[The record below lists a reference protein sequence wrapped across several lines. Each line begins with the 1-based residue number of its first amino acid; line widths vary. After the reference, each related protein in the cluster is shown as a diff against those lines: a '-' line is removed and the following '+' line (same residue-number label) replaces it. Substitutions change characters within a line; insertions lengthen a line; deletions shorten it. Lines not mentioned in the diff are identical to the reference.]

1 VSSTGH
7 LILLNEFVTL
17 NMSEEF
23 QSMFDVVIQ
32 LGAILAVIVLFFHKL
47 NPFAPSKSVEEKNR
61 TWSLWFKVIA
71 AIIPSGVVGVL
82 FDDWMDA
89 HLHNAL
95 VVSIALIVYG
105 IAFLLVEE
113 DSRKKFLKI
122 FKKNCPNSS
131 SSNVINN
138 KSVYARRIED
148 VYAIDYRTALLIGL
162 FQCLSLV
169 PGTSRSG
176 STILGAILIGVSRS
190 AGAEFSFFMAIPT
203 MLGASAIKGLKFLLS
218 GVSATGTEIGV
229 LIVGCIVSFVV
240 SLLVIRGLME
250 YVRRHSFAAFGVY
263 RILLGIVVIA
273 YFVAKAYQGD
283 GNFMYTNAAG
293 LPQFITVISAG

>member
-1 VSSTGH
+1 MLELLKAVLFGIVEGITEWLPVSSTGH

-17 NMSEEF
+17 KVSEEF

-32 LGAILAVIVLFFHKL
+32 LGAILAVIVLFFRKL
-47 NPFAPSKSVEEKNR
+47 NPFAPSKSGEEKKQ
-61 TWSLWFKVIA
+61 TWNLWFKVIA

-82 FDDWMDA
+82 LDDWMDA
-89 HLHNAL
+89 HLHNGI
-95 VVSIALIVYG
+95 VVSIALILYG
-105 IAFLLVEE
+105 IAFMLVERRNQGKY
-113 DSRKKFLKI
+113 SRSI
-122 FKKNCPNSS
+122 D
-131 SSNVINN
+131 
-138 KSVYARRIED
+138 D
-148 VYAIDYRTALLIGL
+148 VHDIDWKTAVLIGL

-176 STILGAILIGVSRS
+176 STILGAILIGVGRS

-229 LIVGCIVSFVV
+229 LVVGSIVSFVV

-250 YVRRHSFAAFGVY
+250 YVRKHSFSAFGVY
-263 RILLGIVVIA
+263 RILLGMVVLG
-273 YFVAKAYQGD
+273 YFVL
-283 GNFMYTNAAG
+283 F
-293 LPQFITVISAG
+293 